1 LFGEAVLGRDEDVFQ
16 EAFLRWGDVAE
27 PPTHV
32 GGVGVCKGVPR
43 VVVEVLNAKEKKQG
57 KNSNVNRR

>member
-1 LFGEAVLGRDEDVFQ
+1 LFGQAVFGRDEDVFQ

-32 GGVGVCKGVPR
+32 GGVGVCVCKGV
-43 VVVEVLNAKEKKQG
+43 ESESG
-57 KNSNVNRR
+57 C